1 MMVGVSVKDEFRTMN
16 RNCKFLYIMKFL
28 ISCLLR
34 GSVLI
39 IPFFYSYAI
48 EEITAGNLNKA
59 CLLGTFLLAFT
70 IIYYL
75 SEMLNDYAYEKLYY
89 KLYQKLTITCLTF
102 TEKNSIY
109 SLSRIT
115 LGEYNSIMTND
126 INVIADCYGSIPM
139 VIARIIEFSFIIF
152 YFFSVNIIVGI
163 LTIFV
168 LIIVAITL
176 YFGNRKVNKINTQDK
191 ASNDQRLGILQ
202 EYFLGMKEVKG
213 FHLFNKINNRI
224 NKGYENYLNWHTKYG
239 FLKVVVKYGAL
250 SIIDISKVLFLFYGF
265 YLASNNQ
272 MSLAVI
278 ILIYSYFEKL
288 VSSFTGLLDF
298 NNKLQDST
306 VAKKRLFKLKE
317 YSHEKNLIE
326 NEKIIGRG
334 YIDFNDIVYGKRE
347 DPILNHFTAHISS
360 HNITVITGPTGSGKT
375 GVIDLLL
382 KLNRQHEGTIK
393 IDKVDIN
400 EYADDIYFSSVA
412 AVRKNPS
419 FFHMSIRDNL
429 EILEPDF
436 EKIVSVCEEIGVHDD
451 IMKLTNGYDTI
462 ISENA
467 SNITNNIKYL
477 LSIVR
482 VILKN
487 PKILLFDETL
497 NTFSKE
503 IDLQLMEYFKK
514 TKGKHNV
521 IIISKE
527 KHIIEEADQIIFM
540 ENGSVSAS
548 DKHEVLM
555 LKDSN
560 YQKYFNSL

>member
-1 MMVGVSVKDEFRTMN
+1 MKEEFSSVNKK
-16 RNCKFLYIMKFL
+16 CKFLYIMKFL

-39 IPFFYSYAI
+39 IPFFYSYAV

-59 CLLGTFLLAFT
+59 YFLGIFLLVFT
-70 IIYYL
+70 IVYYI

-89 KLYQKLTITCLTF
+89 KLYQGLTKTCLKF

-115 LGEYNSIMTND
+115 LSEYNSIMTND
-126 INVIADCYGSIPM
+126 INVIADCYGSVPM
-139 VIARIIEFSFIIF
+139 VFARIIEFSFILF
-152 YFFSVNIIVGI
+152 YFFSVNALVGVLAI
-163 LTIFV
+163 LV
-168 LIIVAITL
+168 LVIVAITL
-176 YFGNRKVNKINTQDK
+176 YFGNQKVNRINTQDK

-239 FLKVVVKYGAL
+239 FYKVVVKYGAL

-265 YLASNNQ
+265 YLASNGK
-272 MSLAVI
+272 MTLAVI

-288 VSSFTGLLDF
+288 VSSFTGFLDF
-298 NNKLQDST
+298 NNKLQDSS

-317 YSHEKNLIE
+317 YSRKDDLIE
-326 NEKIIGRG
+326 NEKIFGRG
-334 YIDFNDIVYGKRE
+334 IIEFNDVLYGNRE
-347 DPILNHFTAHISS
+347 DPILNHFTAHINS
-360 HNITVITGPTGSGKT
+360 HGITVITGATGAGKT

-382 KLNRQHEGTIK
+382 KLNKQHEGTIK
-393 IDKVDIN
+393 IDKLDIN

-412 AVRKNPS
+412 AVRKNPT

-436 EKIVSVCEEIGVHDD
+436 EKIVSVCQEVGVHDE
-451 IMKLTNGYDTI
+451 IMQLANGYDTV
-462 ISENA
+462 ISESA
-467 SNITNNIKYL
+467 SNITSNIKFL

-487 PKILLFDETL
+487 PKVLLFDETL
-497 NTFSKE
+497 NAFPKE
-503 IDLQLMEYFKK
+503 VDLKLMDYFRK
-514 TKGKHNV
+514 TKGRHNV
-521 IIISKE
+521 VIISKE
-527 KHIIEEADQIIFM
+527 KHVIEDSDQVIFM
-540 ENGSVSAS
+540 EKGSVVAS
-548 DKHEVLM
+548 GKHETL
-555 LKDSN
+555 LIKNSK
-560 YQKYFNSL
+560 YQQYFDEL